1 MLAKEVAQAMNCS
14 KTFRPITLKCQKV
27 EHQFSPRHTNTFRRS
42 PFRRM
47 CAGLRMEG
55 HGIEKDK
62 TMITLYGVY
71 RSRASRPLW
80 LLAELDLP
88 FTHVPVIQAY
98 RLADAKAADAP
109 LNTASP
115 SFLSVNPQGQ
125 IPAYQEG
132 DLVLTESLA
141 ITLHIAR
148 SHGGALGPASNAEAA
163 LMEQWSLFAA
173 TSVEGPALEILYI
186 QGDGGDSTPEGQAAI
201 AVNAEKLRR
210 PLARLQAHLAGQDW
224 LVGGR
229 FTAAD
234 INTAE
239 CLRYAQGHP
248 SLLAEFPAV
257 KAWLE
262 RCQSR
267 PAFKAM
273 WAGRLAEAT

>member
-1 MLAKEVAQAMNCS
+1 
-14 KTFRPITLKCQKV
+14 
-27 EHQFSPRHTNTFRRS
+27 
-42 PFRRM
+42 
-47 CAGLRMEG
+47 
-55 HGIEKDK
+55 
-62 TMITLYGVY
+62 MITLYGVY

-80 LLAELDLP
+80 LLAELGLP

-98 RLADAKAADAP
+98 RLTDAKAADAP
-109 LNTASP
+109 LNTATP
-115 SFLSVNPQGQ
+115 AFLAVNPQGQ

-148 SHGGALGPASNAEAA
+148 SHGGTFGPQSNAEAA

-173 TSVEGPALEILYI
+173 TSVETPALEIQYI
-186 QGDGGDSTPEGQAAI
+186 QGDGGDKTVEGQAAI
-201 AVNAEKLRR
+201 AVSAEKLRR
-210 PLARLQAHLAGQDW
+210 PLSRLQSYLAGQDW
-224 LVGGR
+224 LVGDR

-234 INTAE
+234 INVAE

-267 PAFKAM
+267 AAFKTM
-273 WAGRLAEAT
+273 WAGRMAEPA